1 MKFILEV
8 DLDAGVMADDTL
20 KELGRILRYWAG
32 NLKYYDLPSGTAS
45 EVDLGLDLRSRGH
58 VARRNDPRTAPPARS
73 SDDASPRAWSSGS
86 MPGGTSFASTVTS
99 VASRRES
106 SVHFMIIVPANA
118 GSSEANV
125 TAQTMRFGGS
135 SATMPRRR

>member
-45 EVDLGLDLRSRGH
+45 EVISDS
-58 VARRNDPRTAPPARS
+58 TYAPV
-73 SDDASPRAWSSGS
+73 
-86 MPGGTSFASTVTS
+86 GTWRV
-99 VASRRES
+99 VE
-106 SVHFMIIVPANA
+106 
-118 GSSEANV
+118 
-125 TAQTMRFGGS
+125 
-135 SATMPRRR
+135 